1 MEKLQIITERLI
13 ITHFDES
20 MAVSVHLNSL
30 DEDNRKFVPDEVF
43 ATVEE
48 ALDVIRALAE
58 CYKEPEGPFV
68 YPVLLKSGEN
78 IGHVQAVPIDDGWEV
93 GYHIAEQ
100 YTGNGYASE
109 AVAAFVPVV
118 MKRLGIGQIWGVCR
132 GDNLASRRV
141 LEKCAFNLVFF
152 ETGNYKGQE
161 HEICKYVYADTD

>member
-1 MEKLQIITERLI
+1 MDKLQIITERLI
-13 ITHFDES
+13 ITRFDES
-20 MAVSVHLNSL
+20 MAEDVHRNSL

-43 ATVEE
+43 ETPQE
-48 ALDVIRALAE
+48 ALDVIRFLSE
-58 CYKEPEGPFV
+58 CYEGMEGPFV

-78 IGHVQAVPIDDGWEV
+78 IGYVQAVPIAGGWEV
-93 GYHIAEQ
+93 GYHIAAE

-109 AVAAFVPVV
+109 AVAAFVPLV
-118 MKRLGIGQIWGVCR
+118 MKRLGIGQIWGICR

-161 HEICKYVYADTD
+161 HKICKYVYAGEG